1 MQEKLILV
9 RAKSK
14 RERDRRPYL
23 YWLLRCMERRRM
35 MRESFW
41 DRERAELVSLGVY
54 PLHNVDRGEVLFDH
68 RGYVNP
74 ALSGYR

>member
-1 MQEKLILV
+1 LV

-14 RERDRRPYL
+14 RERDRRRHL
-23 YWLLRCMERRRM
+23 FWLLRRMERRRM
-35 MRESFW
+35 IRDGFW
-41 DRERAELVSLGVY
+41 DREKVELVSLGVY